1 VTRVPAGYQPA
12 PGLLAQRVVL
22 VTGAGGGLGRAT
34 ALACAG
40 AGATVVL
47 LGRAVP
53 GLERV
58 YDEIK
63 EAGGGE
69 PALYP
74 LNLAGAT
81 WNDYEQ
87 LGETLAREFG
97 RLDALAHCAA
107 HFKSFAP
114 LATVEPPDWLE
125 SLQVNLT
132 GPFALTRHCLP
143 LLEHSGAA
151 SVVFVSD
158 AAGRGGKAYAGPYGV
173 AKFAI
178 EGLMQTWAPELEA
191 THVRVNSL
199 DPGPM
204 DTALR
209 RKGYADGARAPSPVA
224 AARALLWLLGP
235 DSRPATATAF
245 SLRA

>member
-1 VTRVPAGYQPA
+1 VSAVPAHYAPA
-12 PGLLAQRVVL
+12 PQLLAGRVVL
-22 VTGAGGGLGRAT
+22 VTGAGDGLGRET
-34 ALACAG
+34 ALQCAR

-47 LGRAVP
+47 LGRTVAK
-53 GLERV
+53 LEKA

-63 EAGGGE
+63 AAGGGE
-69 PALYP
+69 PAIYP

-87 LGETLAREFG
+87 LAETLAREFG
-97 RLDALAHCAA
+97 RLDGLAHCAA
-107 HFKSFAP
+107 HFKGFAP
-114 LATVEPPDWLE
+114 LATVEPKDWLE

-143 LLEHSGAA
+143 LLEKSAAA

-158 AAGRGGKAYAGPYGV
+158 ACGRAGKAYAGAYGV
-173 AKFAI
+173 AKFAV
-178 EGLMQTWAPELEA
+178 EGLMQTWAPELESA
-191 THVRVNSL
+191 RVRVNSL

-204 DTALR
+204 ETALR
-209 RKGYADGARAPSPVA
+209 RKGFAESARAPSPAA

-235 DSRPATATAF
+235 DSAPATATAF